1 MTLDLRLVA
10 FEAINFLVLVAILR
24 RFLFAPVRDVVRRR
38 REELAARETAMAARE
53 RMATAL
59 DAAARARLLGLEQEA
74 EELRRAARAA
84 AAEEAERV
92 LAAARHE
99 REAVLA
105 RAQEEA
111 DAARRAALAALRDE
125 VLDLAVEAAGRVVDD
140 LADPGVVAAYARRAA
155 ADLAAQGGD
164 PAAPVEC
171 RVSAGAD
178 AAAVAAAV
186 RAALGPDAPVEVVPD
201 AAVRGGVV
209 LRRGD
214 LEVRA
219 SAGAALAQWLDEVAA
234 GEGPLVVA

>member
-105 RAQEEA
+105 RAQQMLGAGKAPEEA
-111 DAARRAALAALRDE
+111 LRFLAHTLTNTLLHAPSAALREAAQQGD
-125 VLDLAVEAAGRVVDD
+125 LDL
-140 LADPGVVAAYARRAA
+140 LRAA
-155 ADLAAQGGD
+155 ERLFDTRDTTTHESQPQPPAQT
-164 PAAPVEC
+164 
-171 RVSAGAD
+171 
-178 AAAVAAAV
+178 
-186 RAALGPDAPVEVVPD
+186 
-201 AAVRGGVV
+201 
-209 LRRGD
+209 
-214 LEVRA
+214 
-219 SAGAALAQWLDEVAA
+219 
-234 GEGPLVVA
+234 